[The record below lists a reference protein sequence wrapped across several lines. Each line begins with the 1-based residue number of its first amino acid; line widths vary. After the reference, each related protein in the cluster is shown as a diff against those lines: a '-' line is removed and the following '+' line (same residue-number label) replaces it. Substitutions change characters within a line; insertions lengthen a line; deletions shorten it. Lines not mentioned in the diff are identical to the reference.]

1 MRKTQWKQ
9 CVFRIKY
16 LEENKNEKNIT
27 VLTSIALTFAL
38 SFSAAFANDDALI
51 KSQNYLKT
59 ITLDS
64 PDAVI
69 AYEATG
75 MEADYKADALLN
87 NFKETDYVTA
97 SYGDLAKSIIAI
109 SLLGENPKDFNKTN
123 LVEILEN
130 RVQEDGT
137 LTNDVNGGCGATI
150 WTLMALETVNS
161 PKVKVVADK
170 LSTMAMDNGAYWYEY
185 KGPNADLDTT
195 GWAMEALSVAGRST
209 YDAAISK
216 AYTFVSKLNSTDGS
230 YDIGWGGNA
239 DTQSCVLEGLSTA
252 GYTLD
257 TNAYNY
263 LLSYQN
269 EDGTFNA
276 LNYNTFQLEPN
287 AYASVEGARAL
298 GVINNDSF
306 VLKARRD
313 YIKTTTPVVTEPETP
328 TKPSTPTTPGTTTP
342 AVKPETTTTEPKKE
356 TVKVVNTGDNT
367 NVMAYVVAAIAAV
380 GVIVLV
386 IKSKKK

>member
-1 MRKTQWKQ
+1 MK
-9 CVFRIKY
+9 RIF
-16 LEENKNEKNIT
+16 T

-38 SFSAAFANDDALI
+38 SFSAAFANDDAFL

-59 ITLDS
+59 IALDS

-87 NFKETDYVTA
+87 NFKGTDYVTA

-161 PKVKVVADK
+161 PKVKAVADK

-216 AYTFVSKLNSTDGS
+216 AYTFVQSKLNSTDGS

-239 DTQSCVLEGLSTA
+239 DTQSCVLEGLSVA

-276 LNYNTFQLEPN
+276 LNYNTFKLEPN

-298 GVINNDSF
+298 GVINNGSF
-306 VLKARRD
+306 VLEARND
-313 YIKTTTPVVTEPETP
+313 YTMTTIPVVTEPETP
-328 TKPSTPTTPGTTTP
+328 TTPTEPTKPSTTTTPSTTTP

>member
-1 MRKTQWKQ
+1 MK
-9 CVFRIKY
+9 RIF
-16 LEENKNEKNIT
+16 T

-38 SFSAAFANDDALI
+38 SFSAAFANDDAFL

-59 ITLDS
+59 IALDS

-87 NFKETDYVTA
+87 NFKETDYTTA

-109 SLLGENPKDFNKTN
+109 SLLGENPKDFNKIN

-161 PKVKVVADK
+161 SKVKAVADK

-185 KGPNADLDTT
+185 KGQNADLDTT

-216 AYTFVSKLNSTDGS
+216 AYTFVQSKLKSTDGS

-239 DTQSCVLEGLSTA
+239 DTQSCVLEGLSVA
-252 GYTLD
+252 GYPLD

-287 AYASVEGARAL
+287 VYASVEGARAL
-298 GVINNDSF
+298 GVINNGSF
-306 VLKARRD
+306 VLMARRD
-313 YIKTTTPVVTEPETP
+313 YTNTTTPVVTEPETP
-328 TKPSTPTTPGTTTP
+328 TTPTTPSTTTP

>member
-1 MRKTQWKQ
+1 MR
-9 CVFRIKY
+9 R
-16 LEENKNEKNIT
+16 LLT
-27 VLTSIALTFAL
+27 VITSIALTFAL
-38 SFSAAFANDDALI
+38 SFSAAFADDNALA

-69 AYEATG
+69 AYEAAG
-75 MEADYKADALLN
+75 FEADGKANSLLE
-87 NFKETDYVTA
+87 NFKDVDYTTA

-109 SLLGENPKDFNKTN
+109 SLLGDNPADFNKTN

-130 RVQEDGT
+130 RVQADGT
-137 LTNDVNGGCGATI
+137 LTDDKNGGCGATI

-161 PKVKVVADK
+161 DKAKTVADK

-185 KGPNADLDTT
+185 QGPNADLDTT

-216 AYTFVSKLNSTDGS
+216 AYTFVQSKLNSKYGS

-239 DTQSCVLEGLSTA
+239 DTQSCVLEGLHVA
-252 GYTLD
+252 GYKLD
-257 TNAYNY
+257 DQAYNY

-269 EDGTFNA
+269 EDGSFNA
-276 LNYNTFQLEPN
+276 LNYNTYQLEPN

-298 GVINNDSF
+298 GVINNGSF
-306 VLKARRD
+306 VLKARKD
-313 YIKTTTPVVTEPETP
+313 YTKTISNSTTPETP
-328 TKPSTPTTPGTTTP
+328 ETKPSTTTTTPSTTKP
-342 AVKPETTTTEPKKE
+342 AVKPETTTTTEPKKE
-356 TVKVVNTGDNT
+356 TVKKVNTGDNT
-367 NVMAYVVAAIAAV
+367 NVMAYVVAAIAAI
-380 GVIVLV
+380 GVIALT

>member
-1 MRKTQWKQ
+1 MK
-9 CVFRIKY
+9 RIF
-16 LEENKNEKNIT
+16 T

-38 SFSAAFANDDALI
+38 SFSAAFANDDAFL

-59 ITLDS
+59 IALDS

-87 NFKETDYVTA
+87 NFKDTDYTTA

-109 SLLGENPKDFNKTN
+109 SLLGENPKDFNKIN

-161 PKVKVVADK
+161 SKVKAVADK

-185 KGPNADLDTT
+185 KGQNADLDTT

-216 AYTFVSKLNSTDGS
+216 AYTFVQSKLKSTDGS

-239 DTQSCVLEGLSTA
+239 DTQSCVLEGLSVA
-252 GYTLD
+252 GYPLD

-298 GVINNDSF
+298 GVINNGSF
-306 VLKARRD
+306 VLMARRD
-313 YIKTTTPVVTEPETP
+313 YTNTTTPVVTEPETP
-328 TKPSTPTTPGTTTP
+328 TTPTTPSTTTP

>member
-1 MRKTQWKQ
+1 MK
-9 CVFRIKY
+9 RIF
-16 LEENKNEKNIT
+16 T

-38 SFSAAFANDDALI
+38 SFSAAFANDDAFL

-59 ITLDS
+59 IALDS

-87 NFKETDYVTA
+87 NFKGTDYVTA

-216 AYTFVSKLNSTDGS
+216 AYTFVQSKLNSTDGS

-239 DTQSCVLEGLSTA
+239 DTQSCVLEGLSVA

-276 LNYNTFQLEPN
+276 LNYNTFKLEPN

-298 GVINNDSF
+298 GVINNGSF
-306 VLKARRD
+306 VLQARRD
-313 YIKTTTPVVTEPETP
+313 YTETTTPVVTEPETP
-328 TKPSTPTTPGTTTP
+328 TEPTKPSTPTTPSTTTP

>member
-1 MRKTQWKQ
+1 MK
-9 CVFRIKY
+9 RIF
-16 LEENKNEKNIT
+16 T

-38 SFSAAFANDDALI
+38 SFSAAFANDDALM

-109 SLLGENPKDFNKTN
+109 SLLGENPKDFNNTN

-161 PKVKVVADK
+161 PKVKAVADK

-185 KGPNADLDTT
+185 QGQNADLDTT

-216 AYTFVSKLNSTDGS
+216 AYTFVQSKLNSTDGY
-230 YDIGWGGNA
+230 YDNWGGNA
-239 DTQSCVLEGLSTA
+239 DTQSCVLEGLSVA

-276 LNYNTFQLEPN
+276 LNYSTSQLEPN

-298 GVINNDSF
+298 GVINNGSF
-306 VLKARRD
+306 VLRAR
-313 YIKTTTPVVTEPETP
+313 TTTPVVTEPETP

>member
-1 MRKTQWKQ
+1 MKKI
-9 CVFRIKY
+9 F
-16 LEENKNEKNIT
+16 T

-38 SFSAAFANDDALI
+38 SFSAAFASDDAFL

-59 ITLDS
+59 IALDS

-161 PKVKVVADK
+161 PKVKAVADK
-170 LSTMAMDNGAYWYEY
+170 LSTMAMENGAYWYEY
-185 KGPNADLDTT
+185 QGPNADLDTT

-209 YDAAISK
+209 YKAAISK
-216 AYTFVSKLNSTDGS
+216 AYTFVQSKLNRTDGS
-230 YDIGWGGNA
+230 YGIGWGGNA
-239 DTQSCVLEGLSTA
+239 DTQSCVLEGLSVA

-306 VLKARRD
+306 VLKARID
-313 YIKTTTPVVTEPETP
+313 YTNTTTPVVTEPEKPTTP
-328 TKPSTPTTPGTTTP
+328 TKPGTTTP

>member
-1 MRKTQWKQ
+1 MK
-9 CVFRIKY
+9 RIF
-16 LEENKNEKNIT
+16 T

-38 SFSAAFANDDALI
+38 SFSAAFANDDAFL

-59 ITLDS
+59 IALDS

-87 NFKETDYVTA
+87 NFKETDYTTA

-109 SLLGENPKDFNKTN
+109 SLLGENPKDFNKIN

-161 PKVKVVADK
+161 SKVKAVADK

-185 KGPNADLDTT
+185 KGQNADLDTT

-216 AYTFVSKLNSTDGS
+216 AYTFVQSKLKSTDGS

-239 DTQSCVLEGLSTA
+239 DTQSCILEGLSVA
-252 GYTLD
+252 GYPLD

-269 EDGTFNA
+269 EDGTLNA

-287 AYASVEGARAL
+287 AYASVGGARAL
-298 GVINNDSF
+298 GVINNGSF
-306 VLKARRD
+306 VLMARRD
-313 YIKTTTPVVTEPETP
+313 YTNTTTPVVTEPETP
-328 TKPSTPTTPGTTTP
+328 TTPTTPSTTTP

>member
-1 MRKTQWKQ
+1 
-9 CVFRIKY
+9 
-16 LEENKNEKNIT
+16 
-27 VLTSIALTFAL
+27 
-38 SFSAAFANDDALI
+38 
-51 KSQNYLKT
+51 
-59 ITLDS
+59 
-64 PDAVI
+64 
-69 AYEATG
+69 
-75 MEADYKADALLN
+75 
-87 NFKETDYVTA
+87 
-97 SYGDLAKSIIAI
+97 
-109 SLLGENPKDFNKTN
+109 
-123 LVEILEN
+123 
-130 RVQEDGT
+130 
-137 LTNDVNGGCGATI
+137 
-150 WTLMALETVNS
+150 MALETVNS
-161 PKVKVVADK
+161 PKVKAVADK
-170 LSTMAMDNGAYWYEY
+170 LSTMAMENGAYWYEY
-185 KGPNADLDTT
+185 QGPNADLDTT

-216 AYTFVSKLNSTDGS
+216 AYTFVQSKLNSTDGY
-230 YDIGWGGNA
+230 YDNWGGNA
-239 DTQSCVLEGLSTA
+239 DTQSCVLEGLSVA

-276 LNYNTFQLEPN
+276 LNYSTSQLEPN

-298 GVINNDSF
+298 GVINNGSF
-306 VLKARRD
+306 VLRAR
-313 YIKTTTPVVTEPETP
+313 TTTPVVTEPETP

>member
-1 MRKTQWKQ
+1 MKKI
-9 CVFRIKY
+9 F
-16 LEENKNEKNIT
+16 T

-87 NFKETDYVTA
+87 NFKETDYVSA

-161 PKVKVVADK
+161 PKVKAVADK

-216 AYTFVSKLNSTDGS
+216 AYTFVQSKLNSTDGS

-239 DTQSCVLEGLSTA
+239 DTQSCVLEGLSVA

-276 LNYNTFQLEPN
+276 LNYNTFKLEPN

-298 GVINNDSF
+298 GVINNGSF
-306 VLKARRD
+306 VLRARND
-313 YIKTTTPVVTEPETP
+313 YTETTTPVVTEPETP
-328 TKPSTPTTPGTTTP
+328 TTPTEPTKPSTPTTPSTTTP

>member
-1 MRKTQWKQ
+1 MKKI
-9 CVFRIKY
+9 F
-16 LEENKNEKNIT
+16 T

-38 SFSAAFANDDALI
+38 SFSATFANDDALI

-161 PKVKVVADK
+161 PKVKAVADK
-170 LSTMAMDNGAYWYEY
+170 LSTMAMENGAYWYEY
-185 KGPNADLDTT
+185 QGPNADLDTT

-216 AYTFVSKLNSTDGS
+216 AYTFVQSKLNSTDGY
-230 YDIGWGGNA
+230 YDNWGGNA
-239 DTQSCVLEGLSTA
+239 DTQSCVLEGLSVA

-298 GVINNDSF
+298 GVINNGSF
-306 VLKARRD
+306 VLRAR
-313 YIKTTTPVVTEPETP
+313 TTTPVVTEPETP

>member
-1 MRKTQWKQ
+1 MK
-9 CVFRIKY
+9 RIF
-16 LEENKNEKNIT
+16 T

-38 SFSAAFANDDALI
+38 SFSAAFANDDAFL

-59 ITLDS
+59 IALDS

-185 KGPNADLDTT
+185 QGPNADLDTT

-216 AYTFVSKLNSTDGS
+216 AYTFVQSKLNSKDGS

-239 DTQSCVLEGLSTA
+239 DTQSCVLEGLHVA
-252 GYTLD
+252 GYKLD
-257 TNAYNY
+257 DQAYNY

-276 LNYNTFQLEPN
+276 LNYNTYQLEPN
-287 AYASVEGARAL
+287 AYASLEGARAL
-298 GVINNDSF
+298 GVINNGSF
-306 VLKARRD
+306 VLKARKD
-313 YIKTTTPVVTEPETP
+313 YTKTISNSTTPEKPET
-328 TKPSTPTTPGTTTP
+328 KPGTTTTKP
-342 AVKPETTTTEPKKE
+342 AVKPETTPGTTKPETTATTEPKKE
-356 TVKVVNTGDNT
+356 TVKKVNTGDNT
-367 NVMAYVVAAIAAV
+367 NVMAYVVAAIAAI
-380 GVIVLV
+380 GVIALT

>member
-1 MRKTQWKQ
+1 MKRL
-9 CVFRIKY
+9 F
-16 LEENKNEKNIT
+16 T

-38 SFSAAFANDDALI
+38 SFSAAFANDDAFL

-59 ITLDS
+59 IALDS

-75 MEADYKADALLN
+75 MEADYKAEALLN
-87 NFKETDYVTA
+87 NFKETDYTTA

-161 PKVKVVADK
+161 PKVKTVADK

-209 YDAAISK
+209 YEAAISK
-216 AYTFVSKLNSTDGS
+216 AYTFVQYKLKAADGS

-239 DTQSCVLEGLSTA
+239 DTQSCVLEGLSVA

-298 GVINNDSF
+298 GVINNGSF

-313 YIKTTTPVVTEPETP
+313 YTRTTTPVVTEPETP
-328 TKPSTPTTPGTTTP
+328 TKPSTPTTPTTPGTTTP

>member
-1 MRKTQWKQ
+1 MK
-9 CVFRIKY
+9 RIF
-16 LEENKNEKNIT
+16 T

-38 SFSAAFANDDALI
+38 SFSAAFANDDAFL

-59 ITLDS
+59 IALDS

-87 NFKETDYVTA
+87 NFKETDYTTA

-109 SLLGENPKDFNKTN
+109 SLLGENPKDFNKIN

-161 PKVKVVADK
+161 SKVKAVADK

-185 KGPNADLDTT
+185 KGQNADLDTT

-216 AYTFVSKLNSTDGS
+216 AYTFVQSKLKSTDGS

-239 DTQSCVLEGLSTA
+239 DTQSCVLEGLSVA
-252 GYTLD
+252 GYPLD

-298 GVINNDSF
+298 GVINNGSF
-306 VLKARRD
+306 VLKARKD
-313 YIKTTTPVVTEPETP
+313 YTKTTTPVVTEPEKPTTPTTP
-328 TKPSTPTTPGTTTP
+328 TKPSTTTP

>member
-1 MRKTQWKQ
+1 MKKI
-9 CVFRIKY
+9 F
-16 LEENKNEKNIT
+16 T

-109 SLLGENPKDFNKTN
+109 SLLGENPKDFSKTN

-216 AYTFVSKLNSTDGS
+216 AYTFVQSKLNSADGS

-276 LNYNTFQLEPN
+276 LNYSTSQLEPN

-298 GVINNDSF
+298 GVINNGSF

-313 YIKTTTPVVTEPETP
+313 YTNTTTPVVTEPETP
-328 TKPSTPTTPGTTTP
+328 TTPTEPTKPSTTTTPSTTTP

>member
-1 MRKTQWKQ
+1 MK
-9 CVFRIKY
+9 RIF
-16 LEENKNEKNIT
+16 T

-161 PKVKVVADK
+161 PKVKAVADK
-170 LSTMAMDNGAYWYEY
+170 LSTMAMENGAYWYEY
-185 KGPNADLDTT
+185 QGPNADLDTT

-216 AYTFVSKLNSTDGS
+216 AYTFVQSKLNSTDGY
-230 YDIGWGGNA
+230 YDNWGGNA
-239 DTQSCVLEGLSTA
+239 DTQSCVLEGLSVA

-276 LNYNTFQLEPN
+276 LNYSTSQLEPN

-298 GVINNDSF
+298 GVINNGSF
-306 VLKARRD
+306 VLRAR
-313 YIKTTTPVVTEPETP
+313 TTTPVVTEPETP

>member
-1 MRKTQWKQ
+1 MK
-9 CVFRIKY
+9 RIF
-16 LEENKNEKNIT
+16 T

-38 SFSAAFANDDALI
+38 SFSAAFANDDAFL

-59 ITLDS
+59 IALDS

-161 PKVKVVADK
+161 PKVKAVADK

-185 KGPNADLDTT
+185 QGPNADLDTT

-209 YDAAISK
+209 YEAAISK
-216 AYTFVSKLNSTDGS
+216 AYTFVQPKLNSTDGS

-239 DTQSCVLEGLSTA
+239 DTQSCVLEGLSVA

-276 LNYNTFQLEPN
+276 LNYSTGQLEPN

-298 GVINNDSF
+298 GVINNESF

-313 YIKTTTPVVTEPETP
+313 YTKTTTPVVTKPETP
-328 TKPSTPTTPGTTTP
+328 TTPTTPTEPTKPSTTTP
-342 AVKPETTTTEPKKE
+342 AVKPETTTTTEPKKE

>member
-1 MRKTQWKQ
+1 MR
-9 CVFRIKY
+9 R
-16 LEENKNEKNIT
+16 LLT
-27 VLTSIALTFAL
+27 VITSIALTFAL
-38 SFSAAFANDDALI
+38 SFSAAFADDNALV

-69 AYEATG
+69 AYEAAG
-75 MEADYKADALLN
+75 FEADGKANSLLE
-87 NFKETDYVTA
+87 NFKDVDYTTA

-109 SLLGENPKDFNKTN
+109 SLLGDNPADFNKTN

-130 RVQEDGT
+130 RVQADGT
-137 LTNDVNGGCGATI
+137 LTDDKNGGCGATI

-161 PKVKVVADK
+161 DKAKTVADK

-185 KGPNADLDTT
+185 QGPNADLDTT

-216 AYTFVSKLNSTDGS
+216 AYTFVQSKLNSKDGS

-239 DTQSCVLEGLSTA
+239 DTQSCVLEGLHVA
-252 GYTLD
+252 GYKLD
-257 TNAYNY
+257 DQAYNY

-269 EDGTFNA
+269 EDGSFNA
-276 LNYNTFQLEPN
+276 LNYNTYQLEPN

-298 GVINNDSF
+298 GVINNGSF
-306 VLKARRD
+306 VLKARKD
-313 YIKTTTPVVTEPETP
+313 YTKTISNSTTPETP
-328 TKPSTPTTPGTTTP
+328 ETKPGTTTTTPSTTKP
-342 AVKPETTTTEPKKE
+342 AVKPETTTITEPKKE
-356 TVKVVNTGDNT
+356 TVKKVNTGDNT
-367 NVMAYVVAAIAAV
+367 NVMAYVVAAIAAI
-380 GVIVLV
+380 GVIALT

>member
-1 MRKTQWKQ
+1 MR
-9 CVFRIKY
+9 RIF
-16 LEENKNEKNIT
+16 T

-38 SFSAAFANDDALI
+38 SFSAAFASDDAFL

-69 AYEATG
+69 AYEAAG

-87 NFKETDYVTA
+87 NFKETDYTTA

-137 LTNDVNGGCGATI
+137 LTNDANGGCGATI

-161 PKVKVVADK
+161 PKVKTVADK
-170 LSTMAMDNGAYWYEY
+170 LSTMAMDNGAYWYQY
-185 KGPNADLDTT
+185 NGQNADLDTT
-195 GWAMEALSVAGRST
+195 GWAMEALNVAGRST
-209 YDAAISK
+209 YEAAISK
-216 AYTFVSKLNSTDGS
+216 AYTFVQSKLNSTDGS

-276 LNYNTFQLEPN
+276 LNYNTFQL
-287 AYASVEGARAL
+287 
-298 GVINNDSF
+298 
-306 VLKARRD
+306 
-313 YIKTTTPVVTEPETP
+313 
-328 TKPSTPTTPGTTTP
+328 
-342 AVKPETTTTEPKKE
+342 
-356 TVKVVNTGDNT
+356 
-367 NVMAYVVAAIAAV
+367 
-380 GVIVLV
+380 
-386 IKSKKK
+386 

>member
-1 MRKTQWKQ
+1 MR
-9 CVFRIKY
+9 R
-16 LEENKNEKNIT
+16 LLT
-27 VLTSIALTFAL
+27 VITSIALTFAL
-38 SFSAAFANDDALI
+38 SFSAAFASDDALI

-69 AYEATG
+69 AYEAAG
-75 MEADYKADALLN
+75 FEADGKADALLN
-87 NFKETDYVTA
+87 NFKDVDYTAA

-161 PKVKVVADK
+161 PKVKAVADK

-185 KGPNADLDTT
+185 QGPNADLDTT

-216 AYTFVSKLNSTDGS
+216 AYTFVQSKLNSTDGS

-239 DTQSCVLEGLSTA
+239 DTQSCVLEGLSVA

-276 LNYNTFQLEPN
+276 LNYNTFKLEPN

-298 GVINNDSF
+298 GVINNGSF
-306 VLKARRD
+306 VLRARKD
-313 YIKTTTPVVTEPETP
+313 YTKTTTPVVTEPETP
-328 TKPSTPTTPGTTTP
+328 TTPTKPSTTTP

>member
-1 MRKTQWKQ
+1 MK
-9 CVFRIKY
+9 RIF
-16 LEENKNEKNIT
+16 T

-38 SFSAAFANDDALI
+38 SFSATFASDDAFL

-59 ITLDS
+59 IALDS

-87 NFKETDYVTA
+87 NFKETDYVSA

-161 PKVKVVADK
+161 PKVKAVADK

-185 KGPNADLDTT
+185 QGPNADLDTT

-216 AYTFVSKLNSTDGS
+216 AYTFVQSKLNSTDGS

-239 DTQSCVLEGLSTA
+239 DTQSCVLEGLSVA

-276 LNYNTFQLEPN
+276 LNYSTSQLEPN

-298 GVINNDSF
+298 GVINNGSF
-306 VLKARRD
+306 VLKARKD
-313 YIKTTTPVVTEPETP
+313 YTKTTTPVVTEPETP
-328 TKPSTPTTPGTTTP
+328 TTLSVKPETPTTP

>member
-1 MRKTQWKQ
+1 MK
-9 CVFRIKY
+9 RIF
-16 LEENKNEKNIT
+16 T

-38 SFSAAFANDDALI
+38 SFSAAFANDDAFL

-59 ITLDS
+59 IALDS

-87 NFKETDYVTA
+87 NFKETDYTTA

-109 SLLGENPKDFNKTN
+109 SLLGENPKDFNKIN

-161 PKVKVVADK
+161 SKVKAVADK

-185 KGPNADLDTT
+185 KGQNADLDTT

-216 AYTFVSKLNSTDGS
+216 AYTFVQSKLKSTDGS

-239 DTQSCVLEGLSTA
+239 DTQSCVLEGLSVA
-252 GYTLD
+252 GYPLD

-298 GVINNDSF
+298 DVINNGSF
-306 VLKARRD
+306 VLMARRD
-313 YIKTTTPVVTEPETP
+313 YTNTTTPVVTEPETP
-328 TKPSTPTTPGTTTP
+328 TTPTTPSTTTP

>member
-1 MRKTQWKQ
+1 MR
-9 CVFRIKY
+9 RIF
-16 LEENKNEKNIT
+16 T

-38 SFSAAFANDDALI
+38 SFSAAFASDDAFL

-69 AYEATG
+69 AYEAAG

-87 NFKETDYVTA
+87 NFKETDYTTA

-161 PKVKVVADK
+161 PKVKTVADK

-185 KGPNADLDTT
+185 KGQNADLDTT

-209 YDAAISK
+209 YEAAISK
-216 AYTFVSKLNSTDGS
+216 AYTFVQSKLNSTDGS

-298 GVINNDSF
+298 GVINNGSF

-313 YIKTTTPVVTEPETP
+313 YTKTTTPVVTEPETP
-328 TKPSTPTTPGTTTP
+328 TTPNTTTP

>member
-1 MRKTQWKQ
+1 MR
-9 CVFRIKY
+9 RI
-16 LEENKNEKNIT
+16 LT
-27 VLTSIALTFAL
+27 VITSIALTFAL
-38 SFSAAFANDDALI
+38 SFSAAFASDDALV

-69 AYEATG
+69 AYEAAG
-75 MEADYKADALLN
+75 FEADGKADSLLE
-87 NFKETDYVTA
+87 NFKDVDYTTA
-97 SYGDLAKSIIAI
+97 SYGDLAKTIIAI
-109 SLLGENPKDFNKTN
+109 SLLGDNPADFNKTN

-130 RVQEDGT
+130 RVQADGT
-137 LTNDVNGGCGATI
+137 LTEDKNGGCGATI

-161 PKVKVVADK
+161 DKTKTVADK

-216 AYTFVSKLNSTDGS
+216 AYTFVQSKLNSADGS

-276 LNYNTFQLEPN
+276 LNYSTSQLEPN

-298 GVINNDSF
+298 GVINNGSF
-306 VLKARRD
+306 VLRAR
-313 YIKTTTPVVTEPETP
+313 VTEPETP
-328 TKPSTPTTPGTTTP
+328 TTPTEPTKPSTTTP
-342 AVKPETTTTEPKKE
+342 AVKPETTTTTEPKKE

>member
-1 MRKTQWKQ
+1 MKKI
-9 CVFRIKY
+9 F
-16 LEENKNEKNIT
+16 T

-209 YDAAISK
+209 YEAAISK
-216 AYTFVSKLNSTDGS
+216 AYTFVQSKLNSTDGS

-276 LNYNTFQLEPN
+276 LNYSTSQLEPN

-298 GVINNDSF
+298 GVINNGSF
-306 VLKARRD
+306 VLRARND
-313 YIKTTTPVVTEPETP
+313 YTETTTPVVTEPETP
-328 TKPSTPTTPGTTTP
+328 TTPTEPTKPSTPTTPSTTTP

>member
-1 MRKTQWKQ
+1 MKKI
-9 CVFRIKY
+9 F
-16 LEENKNEKNIT
+16 T

-59 ITLDS
+59 IALDS

-161 PKVKVVADK
+161 PKVKAVADK

-209 YDAAISK
+209 YEAAISK
-216 AYTFVSKLNSTDGS
+216 AYTFVQSKLNSTDGS

-239 DTQSCVLEGLSTA
+239 DTQSCVLEGLSVA

-276 LNYNTFQLEPN
+276 LNYNTFKLEPN

-298 GVINNDSF
+298 GVINNGSF
-306 VLKARRD
+306 VLQARRD
-313 YIKTTTPVVTEPETP
+313 YTETTTPVVTEPETP
-328 TKPSTPTTPGTTTP
+328 TEPTKPSTPTTPSTTTP

>member
-1 MRKTQWKQ
+1 MK
-9 CVFRIKY
+9 RIF
-16 LEENKNEKNIT
+16 T

-38 SFSAAFANDDALI
+38 SFSAAFASDDAFL

-59 ITLDS
+59 IELDS

-216 AYTFVSKLNSTDGS
+216 AYTFVQFKLNSTDGS

-239 DTQSCVLEGLSTA
+239 DTQSCVLEGLSVA

-276 LNYNTFQLEPN
+276 LNYSTSQLEPN

-298 GVINNDSF
+298 GVINNGSF
-306 VLKARRD
+306 VLKARKD
-313 YIKTTTPVVTEPETP
+313 YTKTTTPVVTEPETP
-328 TKPSTPTTPGTTTP
+328 TTPSVKPETPTTP

>member
-1 MRKTQWKQ
+1 MKR
-9 CVFRIKY
+9 VF
-16 LEENKNEKNIT
+16 T

-38 SFSAAFANDDALI
+38 SFSAAFASDDALL
-51 KSQNYLKT
+51 KSRKYMTT
-59 ITLDS
+59 IALDS

-87 NFKETDYVTA
+87 NFRETDYGTA

-161 PKVKVVADK
+161 PKVKAVADK
-170 LSTMAMDNGAYWYEY
+170 LSTMAMENGAYWYEY
-185 KGPNADLDTT
+185 QGPNADLDTT

-216 AYTFVSKLNSTDGS
+216 AYTFVLQSKLNSADGS
-230 YDIGWGGNA
+230 YGIGWGGNA
-239 DTQSCVLEGLSTA
+239 DTQSCILEGLSVA

-276 LNYNTFQLEPN
+276 LNYSTKQLEPN

-298 GVINNDSF
+298 GVINNGSF

-313 YIKTTTPVVTEPETP
+313 YTKTTTPVVTEPETP
-328 TKPSTPTTPGTTTP
+328 TTPSTPSTTTP

>member
-1 MRKTQWKQ
+1 MKKI
-9 CVFRIKY
+9 F
-16 LEENKNEKNIT
+16 T

-87 NFKETDYVTA
+87 NFRETDYGTA

-109 SLLGENPKDFNKTN
+109 SLLGENPKDFNNTN

-161 PKVKVVADK
+161 PKVKAVADK

-216 AYTFVSKLNSTDGS
+216 AYTFVQSKLNSADGS

-276 LNYNTFQLEPN
+276 LNYSTSQLEPN

-298 GVINNDSF
+298 GVINNGSF
-306 VLKARRD
+306 VLRARRD
-313 YIKTTTPVVTEPETP
+313 YTQTTTPVVTEPETP

>member
-1 MRKTQWKQ
+1 MK
-9 CVFRIKY
+9 RIF
-16 LEENKNEKNIT
+16 T

-38 SFSAAFANDDALI
+38 SFSAAFANDDAFL

-59 ITLDS
+59 IALDS

-75 MEADYKADALLN
+75 MEADYKAETLLN
-87 NFKETDYVTA
+87 NFKETDYTTA

-109 SLLGENPKDFNKTN
+109 SLLGENPKDFNKIN

-161 PKVKVVADK
+161 SKVKAVADK

-185 KGPNADLDTT
+185 KGQNADLDTT

-216 AYTFVSKLNSTDGS
+216 AYTFVQSKLKSTDGS

-239 DTQSCVLEGLSTA
+239 DTQSCVLEGLSVA
-252 GYTLD
+252 GYPLD

-298 GVINNDSF
+298 GVINNGSF
-306 VLKARRD
+306 VLMARRD
-313 YIKTTTPVVTEPETP
+313 YTNTTTPVVTEPETP
-328 TKPSTPTTPGTTTP
+328 TTPTTPSTTTP

>member
-1 MRKTQWKQ
+1 MKKI
-9 CVFRIKY
+9 F
-16 LEENKNEKNIT
+16 T

-161 PKVKVVADK
+161 PKVKAVADK

-185 KGPNADLDTT
+185 QGPNADLDTT

-216 AYTFVSKLNSTDGS
+216 AYTFVQSKLNSTDGY
-230 YDIGWGGNA
+230 YDNWGGNA
-239 DTQSCVLEGLSTA
+239 DTQSCVLEGLSVA

-276 LNYNTFQLEPN
+276 LNYSTGQLEPN

-298 GVINNDSF
+298 GVINNGSF
-306 VLKARRD
+306 VLRAR
-313 YIKTTTPVVTEPETP
+313 TTTPVVTEPETP

>member
-1 MRKTQWKQ
+1 MK
-9 CVFRIKY
+9 RIF
-16 LEENKNEKNIT
+16 T

-38 SFSAAFANDDALI
+38 SFSAAFANDDAFL

-87 NFKETDYVTA
+87 NFKETDYTTA

-109 SLLGENPKDFNKTN
+109 SLLGENPKDFNKIN

-161 PKVKVVADK
+161 PKVKAVADK
-170 LSTMAMDNGAYWYEY
+170 LSTMAMENGAYWYEY
-185 KGPNADLDTT
+185 QGPNADLDTT

-216 AYTFVSKLNSTDGS
+216 AYTFVQSKLNSTDGY
-230 YDIGWGGNA
+230 YDNWGGNA
-239 DTQSCVLEGLSTA
+239 DTQSCVLEGLSVA

-276 LNYNTFQLEPN
+276 LNYSTSQLEPN

-298 GVINNDSF
+298 GVINNGSF
-306 VLKARRD
+306 VLRAR
-313 YIKTTTPVVTEPETP
+313 TTTPVVTEPETP

>member
-1 MRKTQWKQ
+1 MK
-9 CVFRIKY
+9 RIF
-16 LEENKNEKNIT
+16 T

-38 SFSAAFANDDALI
+38 SFSAAFANDDAFL

-59 ITLDS
+59 IALDS

-87 NFKETDYVTA
+87 NFKETDYTTA

-109 SLLGENPKDFNKTN
+109 SLLGENPKDFNKIN

-161 PKVKVVADK
+161 SKVKAVADK

-185 KGPNADLDTT
+185 KGQNADLDTT

-216 AYTFVSKLNSTDGS
+216 AYTFVQSKLKSTDGS

-239 DTQSCVLEGLSTA
+239 DTQSCVLEGLSVA
-252 GYTLD
+252 GYPLD

-298 GVINNDSF
+298 GVINNGSF
-306 VLKARRD
+306 VLMARRD
-313 YIKTTTPVVTEPETP
+313 YTNTTTPVVTEPETP
-328 TKPSTPTTPGTTTP
+328 TTPTTPSTTTP
-342 AVKPETTTTEPKKE
+342 AVKPETTITEPKKE

>member
-1 MRKTQWKQ
+1 MK
-9 CVFRIKY
+9 RIF
-16 LEENKNEKNIT
+16 T

-38 SFSAAFANDDALI
+38 SFSAAFANDDAFL

-59 ITLDS
+59 IALDS

-161 PKVKVVADK
+161 PKVKAVADK

-216 AYTFVSKLNSTDGS
+216 AYTFVQSKLNSTDGS

-239 DTQSCVLEGLSTA
+239 DTQSCVLEGLSVA

-276 LNYNTFQLEPN
+276 LNYNTFKLEPN

-298 GVINNDSF
+298 GVINNGSF

-313 YIKTTTPVVTEPETP
+313 YTNTTTPVVTEPETP
-328 TKPSTPTTPGTTTP
+328 TTPTEPTKPSTTTTPSTTTP

>member
-1 MRKTQWKQ
+1 MK
-9 CVFRIKY
+9 RIF
-16 LEENKNEKNIT
+16 T

-38 SFSAAFANDDALI
+38 SFSAAFANDDAFL

-59 ITLDS
+59 IALDS

-87 NFKETDYVTA
+87 NFKETDYTTA

-109 SLLGENPKDFNKTN
+109 SLLGENPKDFNKIN

-161 PKVKVVADK
+161 SKVKAVADK

-185 KGPNADLDTT
+185 KGQNADLDTT

-216 AYTFVSKLNSTDGS
+216 AYTFVQSKLKSTDGS

-239 DTQSCVLEGLSTA
+239 DTQSCVLEGLSVA
-252 GYTLD
+252 GYPLD

-287 AYASVEGARAL
+287 AYALVEGARAL
-298 GVINNDSF
+298 GVINNGSF
-306 VLKARRD
+306 VLMARRD
-313 YIKTTTPVVTEPETP
+313 YTNTTTPVVTEPETP
-328 TKPSTPTTPGTTTP
+328 TTPSTTTP

>member
-1 MRKTQWKQ
+1 MKKI
-9 CVFRIKY
+9 F
-16 LEENKNEKNIT
+16 T

-38 SFSAAFANDDALI
+38 SFSAAFANDDAFL

-59 ITLDS
+59 IALDS

-216 AYTFVSKLNSTDGS
+216 AYTFVQSKLNSTDGS

-239 DTQSCVLEGLSTA
+239 DTQSCVLEGLSVA

-298 GVINNDSF
+298 GVINNGSF
-306 VLKARRD
+306 VLRAR
-313 YIKTTTPVVTEPETP
+313 VTEPETP
-328 TKPSTPTTPGTTTP
+328 TTPTEPTKPSTTTP
-342 AVKPETTTTEPKKE
+342 AVKPEKTTTEPKKE

>member
-1 MRKTQWKQ
+1 MKKI
-9 CVFRIKY
+9 F
-16 LEENKNEKNIT
+16 T

-137 LTNDVNGGCGATI
+137 LTNDVNGGCGGTI

-161 PKVKVVADK
+161 PKVRAVADK

-185 KGPNADLDTT
+185 QGQNADLDTT
-195 GWAMEALSVAGRST
+195 GWAMEALSVAGCST
-209 YDAAISK
+209 YKAAISK
-216 AYTFVSKLNSTDGS
+216 AYTFVQSKLKAADGS
-230 YDIGWGGNA
+230 YDGGWGGNV

-263 LLSYQN
+263 LLSCQN
-269 EDGTFNA
+269 ENGSF
-276 LNYNTFQLEPN
+276 NYNKNQLRPN

-298 GVINNDSF
+298 GVINHRSF
-306 VLKARRD
+306 VLKARED
-313 YIKTTTPVVTEPETP
+313 YTQTTTPVVPEPETPTTPSTP
-328 TKPSTPTTPGTTTP
+328 TKPSTPTTPTKPSTTTTP
-342 AVKPETTTTEPKKE
+342 AVKPETTTTTEPKKE
-356 TVKVVNTGDNT
+356 TVKAVNTGDNT

>member
-1 MRKTQWKQ
+1 MK
-9 CVFRIKY
+9 RIF
-16 LEENKNEKNIT
+16 T

-38 SFSAAFANDDALI
+38 SFSAAFASDDALL
-51 KSQNYLKT
+51 KSRKYMTT
-59 ITLDS
+59 IALDS

-87 NFKETDYVTA
+87 NFKEKDYVSA

-137 LTNDVNGGCGATI
+137 LTDDVNGGCGATI

-161 PKVKVVADK
+161 PKVKTVADK

-185 KGPNADLDTT
+185 QGPNADLDTT

-209 YDAAISK
+209 YEAAISK
-216 AYTFVSKLNSTDGS
+216 AYTFVQSKLNRTDGY
-230 YDIGWGGNA
+230 YDNWGGNT
-239 DTQSCVLEGLSTA
+239 DTQSCVLEGLSVA

-276 LNYNTFQLEPN
+276 LNYSTGQLEPN

-298 GVINNDSF
+298 GVINHGSF
-306 VLKARRD
+306 VLKARED
-313 YIKTTTPVVTEPETP
+313 YTQTTTPVVPEPEKP
-328 TKPSTPTTPGTTTP
+328 TTPSTPTTPTKPSTTTP
-342 AVKPETTTTEPKKE
+342 AVKPETTTTTEPKKE
-356 TVKVVNTGDNT
+356 TVKAVNTGDNT